1 MAISIASRPVSRPA
15 STGLEACLLA
25 KCLFCCNFHSI
36 ASNFHSPKAWFEA
49 CLGTDCLHVSMS
61 VRMYVCNH
69 VCMSVCMTVC
79 VDVCMSVCNLDAIPS
94 RQLRPKILGCH
105 PKAIPTDT
113 LSAQPW
119 DGTPTVVLHSCTHSC
134 SHSSPV
140 VLHFFLHSGQS
151 YKYGHARPAT
161 NSHAWGCIFVSL
173 PGLDKKCIYCCY
185 VLTAMWIAHLALACS
200 LQGYC
205 GVIHDNLAGSD

>member
-113 LSAQPW
+113 LISPAMGW
-119 DGTPTVVLHSCTHSC
+119 DSN
-134 SHSSPV
+134 SSIA
-140 VLHFFLHSGQS
+140 FLHSLMQS
-151 YKYGHARPAT
+151 FISCRPAFL
-161 NSHAWGCIFVSL
+161 SSL
-173 PGLDKKCIYCCY
+173 R
-185 VLTAMWIAHLALACS
+185 S
-200 LQGYC
+200 
-205 GVIHDNLAGSD
+205 VI

>member
-1 MAISIASRPVSRPA
+1 MAISIASRLPHPSQVSFAAISIA
-15 STGLEACLLA
+15 SYGNFHSLKACLQACLEACLLA

-69 VCMSVCMTVC
+69 VCMSVCMTVS

-105 PKAIPTDT
+105 PKATPLTHY
-113 LSAQPW
+113 QPSH
-119 DGTPTVVLHSCTHSC
+119 GTPTIVLHSCTHSC

-151 YKYGHARPAT
+151 YKYGHARTAT
-161 NSHAWGCIFVSL
+161 NSR
-173 PGLDKKCIYCCY
+173 K
-185 VLTAMWIAHLALACS
+185 
-200 LQGYC
+200 QGVGDASPC
-205 GVIHDNLAGSD
+205 HFQA